1 VAQVALEGLGR
12 TFGGVVAVQDLNLRI
27 DNAELVALLGPSG
40 CGKTTT
46 LLMLAGIYKPTQGLI
61 RFDGVVVNE
70 LPPQDRNVGMVFQS
84 YALYPHMSVFDNIA
98 FPLRLA
104 RRPRDEMRRRV
115 GRVAEM
121 VQIDQLL
128 ERKPGQL
135 SGGQQQRVALARALV
150 KEPTLLLLDEPL
162 SNLDAQL
169 RLLMRV
175 EIKRLQRTLGITTVL
190 VTHDQVEAMTMADRI
205 VILRN
210 GVVQQIGSPH
220 DLYHRPS
227 NAFVGGFVGSPPMN
241 FLSGRTATV
250 DGRLVVESRESPA
263 IRLPAPRHLANR
275 PGNQGTRDLVL
286 GIRPEDVRPSLDR
299 EPDGIEGRIVDV
311 EPLGREL
318 AVAIAV
324 GRQYVVALT
333 PPAFAGRPE
342 DPVWLTLSPERLH
355 AFDPTTGSVLT

>member
-1 VAQVALEGLGR
+1 
-12 TFGGVVAVQDLNLRI
+12 VVAVRDLHLQI
-27 DNAELVALLGPSG
+27 DNAELIALLGPSG

-84 YALYPHMSVFDNIA
+84 YALYPHMTVFDNIA
-98 FPLRLA
+98 FPLRLL
-104 RRPRDEMRRRV
+104 RRPRDEVKRRV
-115 GRVAEM
+115 RRVAEM
-121 VQIDQLL
+121 VQIEQLL

-205 VILRN
+205 VILKH
-210 GVVQQIGSPH
+210 GIVQQIGSPR
-220 DLYHRPS
+220 DLYYSPS
-227 NAFVGGFVGSPPMN
+227 NSFVAGFIGSPAMN
-241 FLSGRTATV
+241 FLSGRMARA
-250 DGRLVVESRESPA
+250 DGRVVFESVESA
-263 IRLPAPRHLANR
+263 TIRLPAPRHIASG
-275 PGNQGTRDLVL
+275 PGERVTGNLVL
-286 GIRPEDVRPSLDR
+286 GIRPEDIRLSLTL

-318 AVAIAV
+318 AVAIAL
-324 GRQYVVALT
+324 GRQYVVALAS
-333 PPAFAGRPE
+333 PAFAGRP
-342 DPVWLTLSPERLH
+342 DDAVWLIVSPERLY
-355 AFDPTTGSVLT
+355 AFDAATGTVLA

>member
-1 VAQVALEGLGR
+1 MTIE
-12 TFGGVVAVQDLNLRI
+12 D
-27 DNAELVALLGPSG
+27 AELVALLGPSG

-46 LLMLAGIYKPTQGLI
+46 LLMLAGIYKPTGGLI

-98 FPLRLA
+98 FPLRLLG
-104 RRPRDEMRRRV
+104 RPREEKKRRV

-121 VQIDQLL
+121 VQIEPLL
-128 ERKPGQL
+128 ERRPGQL

-175 EIKRLQRTLGITTVL
+175 EIKRLQRSIGITTVL

-205 VILRN
+205 VLMKD
-210 GVVQQIGSPH
+210 GVVQQIGAPH
-220 DLYHRPS
+220 ELYRHPR
-227 NAFVGGFVGSPPMN
+227 NAFVGGFIGSPPMN
-241 FLSGRTATV
+241 FLSGRVAIV
-250 DGRLVVESRESPA
+250 DGRAVVQSPDA
-263 IRLPAPRHLANR
+263 GALRLPLPAALATPFVNHGGR
-275 PGNQGTRDLVL
+275 EVTL
-286 GIRPEDVRPSLDR
+286 GIRPEDMTLSLT
-299 EPDGIEGRIVDV
+299 PDSNGIPGRIVDV

-318 AVAIAV
+318 AVAISV
-324 GRQYVVALT
+324 GRQYVVALASPT
-333 PPAFAGRPE
+333 FAGRSE
-342 DPVWLTLSPERLH
+342 DPAWLAVSPERLH
-355 AFDPTTGSVLT
+355 AFDAGTGAVLA

>member
-1 VAQVALEGLGR
+1 VAKVALEGLGR
-12 TFGGVVAVQDLNLRI
+12 SFGSVVAVRDLDLAI
-27 DNAELVALLGPSG
+27 EDAELVALLGPSG

-46 LLMLAGIYKPTQGLI
+46 LLMLAGIYRPTQGRI
-61 RFDGVVVNE
+61 RFDGVVVND
-70 LPPQDRNVGMVFQS
+70 LPPQDRNVGMVFQN

-98 FPLRLA
+98 FPLRLL
-104 RRPRDEMRRRV
+104 RRPREEMKRRV

-121 VQIDQLL
+121 VRIEPLL

-205 VILRN
+205 VILNN

-220 DLYHRPS
+220 ELYHRPS
-227 NAFVGGFVGSPPMN
+227 NSFVSGFIGSPPMN
-241 FLSGRTATV
+241 FLTVRVATA
-250 DGRLVVESRESPA
+250 DGRLVFESA
-263 IRLPAPRHLANR
+263 GLRLPIPERLAN
-275 PGNQGTRDLVL
+275 GLAGCVGDDLRV
-286 GIRPEDVRPSLDR
+286 GIRPEDVRISPVPAPNGL
-299 EPDGIEGRIVDV
+299 EGRIVDV

-318 AVAIAV
+318 AVAIAL
-324 GRQYVVALT
+324 GTQYVVALASPDFT
-333 PPAFAGRPE
+333 GRSD
-342 DPVWLTLSPERLH
+342 DPVWLVPASERLY
-355 AFDPTTGSVLT
+355 AFDATTGRVLT